1 MAASVSSRW
10 CLVFSATARGSAR
23 RGARAMYA
31 ASVRITSE
39 ICAGVRPAIVA
50 AHSNRDRYDRNM
62 LALSR
67 PFFAAL
73 ALALCPALVGAQ
85 AAFPEKPVR
94 FVVGFTP
101 GGPSDILAR
110 ALGQKLADG
119 WRSPVVIENR
129 PGAGGNVAAEAV
141 AKASADGYTW
151 LLGNNSI
158 LATNQSLYRSL
169 AYDPV
174 KDFAPVALV
183 AIQPNILVVNPD
195 VPAKSVRELIALA
208 KSKPGRL
215 NYASS
220 GSGAAAHLAG
230 ELFKTMT
237 GTDMVHVPYKGA
249 QPALTDVIA
258 GQAQLMFA
266 TSASVIPYIKAGRL
280 RALAVT
286 TARRSA
292 SVPDLPTVAEA
303 GVPGFEA
310 ITWHGVVVP
319 AATPAA
325 LVERLN
331 RDIVTALREGDLR
344 ERLESLGA
352 EVAAGTPR
360 EFADY
365 IAAEIP
371 KWTKV
376 VKDSGARAE

>member
-1 MAASVSSRW
+1 MRRIAAA
-10 CLVFSATARGSAR
+10 VFIAVAFSG
-23 RGARAMYA
+23 GAA
-31 ASVRITSE
+31 
-39 ICAGVRPAIVA
+39 
-50 AHSNRDRYDRNM
+50 
-62 LALSR
+62 
-67 PFFAAL
+67 
-73 ALALCPALVGAQ
+73 AQ
-85 AAFPEKPVR
+85 AWPEKLVR

-110 ALGQKLADG
+110 ALGQKLAEL
-119 WRSPVVIENR
+119 WTQQVVIENR
-129 PGAGGNVAAEAV
+129 PGAGGNIAAELV
-141 AKASADGYTW
+141 AKSAPDGHTW

-158 LATNQSLYRSL
+158 LATNQSLYAKL

-183 AIQPNILVVNPD
+183 AIQPNILVVNPN
-195 VPAKSVRELIALA
+195 VAASSVKELIALA
-208 KSKPGRL
+208 KAKPGEL

-230 ELFKTMT
+230 ELFKAMT
-237 GTDMVHVPYKGA
+237 GVSMVHVPYKGA

-286 TARRSA
+286 TLQRSA
-292 SVPDLPTVAEA
+292 SVPELPTVSES

-319 AATPAA
+319 AATPRP

-331 RDIVTALREGDLR
+331 ADIVRVLRMRDLR

-352 EVAAGTPR
+352 EVAPGTPQD
-360 EFADY
+360 FADY
-365 IAAEIP
+365 IAREIP
-371 KWTKV
+371 KWAKV

>member
-1 MAASVSSRW
+1 VKRIFSALICSVGVACAAS
-10 CLVFSATARGSAR
+10 
-23 RGARAMYA
+23 
-31 ASVRITSE
+31 
-39 ICAGVRPAIVA
+39 
-50 AHSNRDRYDRNM
+50 
-62 LALSR
+62 
-67 PFFAAL
+67 AL
-73 ALALCPALVGAQ
+73 AQGW
-85 AAFPEKPVR
+85 PEKPVR

-110 ALGQKLADG
+110 ALGQKLADSWG
-119 WRSPVVIENR
+119 QQVVIENR
-129 PGAGGNVAAEAV
+129 PGAGGNIAAELV
-141 AKASADGYTW
+141 AKSAPDGTTW

-158 LATNQSLYRSL
+158 LATNQSLYAKL

-183 AIQPNILVVNPD
+183 AIQPNILVVNPS
-195 VPAKSVRELIALA
+195 VPASSVKELIALA
-208 KSKPGRL
+208 KAKPGAL

-230 ELFKTMT
+230 ELFKAMT
-237 GTDMVHVPYKGA
+237 GVEMVHVPYKGA

-286 TARRSA
+286 TSQRSGT
-292 SVPDLPTVAEA
+292 VPELPTLSES

-319 AATPAA
+319 SATRGA

-331 RDIVTALREGDLR
+331 ADIVRVLRMRDLR

-352 EVAAGTPR
+352 ELAPGTPQD
-360 EFADY
+360 FAEY
-365 IAAEIP
+365 IAREIP
-371 KWTKV
+371 KWAKV

>member
-1 MAASVSSRW
+1 MMPDRP
-10 CLVFSATARGSAR
+10 RKI
-23 RGARAMYA
+23 
-31 ASVRITSE
+31 VR
-39 ICAGVRPAIVA
+39 CAW
-50 AHSNRDRYDRNM
+50 
-62 LALSR
+62 LA
-67 PFFAAL
+67 AAL
-73 ALALCPALVGAQ
+73 ALAAGACSAQ
-85 AAFPEKPVR
+85 VAFPEKPVR

-101 GGPSDILAR
+101 GGPSDIIAR
-110 ALGQKLADG
+110 ALGQKLGDA
-119 WRSPVVIENR
+119 WRRQIVIENR
-129 PGAGGNVAAEAV
+129 PGAGGNIAAEAV
-141 AKASADGYTW
+141 AKSAPDGYTW

-158 LATNQSLYRSL
+158 LATNQHLYRSL

-183 AIQPNILVVNPD
+183 AIQPNLLVVNPGL
-195 VPAKSVRELIALA
+195 PATSVRELIALA

-230 ELFKTMT
+230 ELFKAMT
-237 GTDMVHVPYKGA
+237 GVDMVHVPYKGA

-286 TARRSA
+286 TAQRSA
-292 SVPDLPTVAEA
+292 SIPELPTVAEA

-319 AATPAA
+319 AATAAA

-331 RDIVTALREGDLR
+331 REIVAALGERDLR

-360 EFADY
+360 EFAEY
-365 IAAEIP
+365 IAREIP
-371 KWTKV
+371 KWAKV